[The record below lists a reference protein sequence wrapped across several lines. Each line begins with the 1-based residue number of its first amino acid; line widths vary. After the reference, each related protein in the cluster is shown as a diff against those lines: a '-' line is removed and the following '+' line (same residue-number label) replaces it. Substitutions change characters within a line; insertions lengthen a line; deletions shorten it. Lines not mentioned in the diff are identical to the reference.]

1 MAHMYVDI
9 DLADV
14 DDYELID
21 ELRDRG
27 YKVAESDEAMH
38 NELLA
43 QIYLLRRTGKTYD
56 HLVDKLIYEVLGK
69 VI

>member
-1 MAHMYVDI
+1 MYVDI
-9 DLADV
+9 DLSDV
-14 DDYELID
+14 DDDELI
-21 ELRDRG
+21 EEIESRG
-27 YKVAESDEAMH
+27 WQVGESHEFEQ
-38 NELLA
+38 NELIT